1 MKKTGLGGNSG
12 NSGGSGI
19 AGGPLKIAKR
29 IDGSAAIFA
38 SKMALDAYTNN
49 NTAWANSLKSD
60 ESVGLGINN
69 NKINFAYV
77 RRNNDW
83 LDIVTLFQ
91 GEKGEQGESGVRVIL
106 LVNRRVGNELIT
118 TIDLNDGTSVTS
130 EPINIAQNA
139 HDSLL
144 EGIASGFI
152 YAKIVEV
159 G

>member
-1 MKKTGLGGNSG
+1 MKKTGLGGSSG
-12 NSGGSGI
+12 NSSGGGGI
-19 AGGPLKIAKR
+19 AGGPLKIAQR
-29 IDGSAAIFA
+29 VDGSPAIFA
-38 SKMALDAYTNN
+38 NKLALDAYTNN
-49 NTAWANSLKSD
+49 NIAWANALKSD

-77 RRNNDW
+77 RRDNDW
-83 LDIVTLFQ
+83 LDIVTNFK
-91 GEKGEQGESGVRVIL
+91 GEKGDSGVRVIL

-118 TIDLNDGTSVTS
+118 TIDLNDGTSVAS

-139 HDSLL
+139 QDTLL
-144 EGIASGFI
+144 EGVASGFI